1 MFRFRI
7 TKQVLFE
14 RKRVHLLLR
23 NGYNWLANV
32 AKGRSLRRFA
42 DKAACEQRAQDSE
55 KSESE
60 VSFIASK
67 QEATAVCA
75 RPAGGIKNKWIVHP
89 RHQKCQIKISINR
102 FWLTSEWRDN
112 ARRRRRHLKPTP
124 IASDKPTSTSLRP
137 PSRSLKSSPLRAAPN
152 ASFRTP
158 IRNLFYL
165 INPPLAFRHS
175 GLAPESIPFNHSAT
189 IAEWTIIAGEANC
202 KGGYCLSEASLP
214 ASVPS
219 LADY

>member
-1 MFRFRI
+1 M
-7 TKQVLFE
+7 
-14 RKRVHLLLR
+14 
-23 NGYNWLANV
+23 
-32 AKGRSLRRFA
+32 RRFA

-102 FWLTSEWRDN
+102 RPLCV
-112 ARRRRRHLKPTP
+112 TP
-124 IASDKPTSTSLRP
+124 AFEPES
-137 PSRSLKSSPLRAAPN
+137 KSSPLRAAPN

-165 INPPLAFRHS
+165 INPPLASTSPRPPS
-175 GLAPESIPFNHSAT
+175 RSPKKGIKKAPFGALQLLINAHQPQSTNP
-189 IAEWTIIAGEANC
+189 
-202 KGGYCLSEASLP
+202 LP
-214 ASVPS
+214 AEAFACQAS
-219 LADY
+219 